1 MGRDNSKEERSMTP
15 QELAL
20 RYMEIFFSGKEFDR
34 LEDILHEDCKF
45 RGPFN
50 QFNSALDYIASLK
63 ADPPQNCS
71 YKIIHTFEEDNV
83 VNLVYYFS
91 KPGVSTIMSQLFDVL
106 DDKFTSMVLIFDSAA
121 FTGKD

>member
-1 MGRDNSKEERSMTP
+1 MTP

-20 RYMEIFFSGKEFDR
+20 RYMEIFFSGKELDR
-34 LEDILHEDCKF
+34 LEDILHENCKF
-45 RGPFN
+45 RGPFH

-63 ADPPQNCS
+63 ADPPQNCN
-71 YKIIHTFEEDNV
+71 YKIIHTFEQDNV